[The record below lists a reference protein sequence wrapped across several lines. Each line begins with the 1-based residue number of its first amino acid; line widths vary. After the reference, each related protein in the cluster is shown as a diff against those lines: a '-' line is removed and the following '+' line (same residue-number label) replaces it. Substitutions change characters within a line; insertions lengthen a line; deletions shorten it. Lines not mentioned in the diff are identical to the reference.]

1 MYRGARRTS
10 AYSFELCTF
19 LVWSH
24 AVLGAREA
32 FSGPRTVATMTQ
44 PGGRRRQAAG
54 GSHCPGRDG
63 GQGPGA
69 RGGHAS
75 PRSIAGEHV
84 PGSVSSRG
92 YELRRDVSLGGLQQR
107 SGPLRG
113 PRATARLRLS
123 RGLAFSRGFVKRA
136 ACHVACSWPPFLSPL
151 WTSRALC
158 GRPLTPP
165 RGQLLCLWPHCSPAS
180 FLNPHGPPGGRGG
193 HAECRDAA
201 SGSLTA
207 AGRHDPRHSPA
218 IKSTVRPERRGL
230 LVSRSM

>member
-92 YELRRDVSLGGLQQR
+92 CELRRDVSLGGLQQR
-107 SGPLRG
+107 SGPL
-113 PRATARLRLS
+113 A
-123 RGLAFSRGFVKRA
+123 
-136 ACHVACSWPPFLSPL
+136 WPL
-151 WTSRALC
+151 
-158 GRPLTPP
+158 GD
-165 RGQLLCLWPHCSPAS
+165 CSPAS
-180 FLNPHGPPGGRGG
+180 VPWSCLLERFCEKSRMPRGVQL
-193 HAECRDAA
+193 A
-201 SGSLTA
+201 SLPVPSV
-207 AGRHDPRHSPA
+207 DFPSV
-218 IKSTVRPERRGL
+218 VRPAPHTSTGPAALPVAPLFTRFVSEPPRPSRGTGWTCR
-230 LVSRSM
+230 VP